1 VSEDPTAMLHFSCD
15 ICGKDLLEG
24 SRSRFVV
31 KMEAYAAKDPAELID
46 DDLDADQIE
55 EMARLLCEQ
64 EENGD
69 DAPEPTPI
77 SQKMRFDMCMY
88 CYRKF
93 AADPLGRENVAKFDF
108 SEN

>member
-1 VSEDPTAMLHFSCD
+1 MLHFSCD
-15 ICGKDLLEG
+15 ICGKDLVDG

-31 KMEAYAAKDPAELID
+31 KMEAYAAKDPTELTD
-46 DDLDADQIE
+46 DDTDADQIE
-55 EMARLLCEQ
+55 EMARLLNEQ

-69 DAPEPTPI
+69 DAPAPAPI
-77 SQKMRFDMCMY
+77 CKKMRFDLCAY

-93 AADPLGRENVAKFDF
+93 VADPLGRESVAKFDF